1 MVYLVHQEGEVRTM
15 TKWYVVKRGFITME
29 QTFDTEEEAE
39 LFAIAV
45 SAVNGETWWAELVIG
60 YEK

>member
-1 MVYLVHQEGEVRTM
+1 MM
-15 TKWYVVKRGFITME
+15 TKWYVVKRGFIIME
-29 QTFDTEEEAE
+29 QTFATEEEAE